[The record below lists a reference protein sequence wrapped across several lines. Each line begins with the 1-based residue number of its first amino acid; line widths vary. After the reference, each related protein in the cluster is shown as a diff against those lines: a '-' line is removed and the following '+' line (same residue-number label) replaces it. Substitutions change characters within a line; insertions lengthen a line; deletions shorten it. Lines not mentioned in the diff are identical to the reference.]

1 MTFRNY
7 CIVLIGNTNGVEA
20 EITKVSETKPNF
32 FDAKGLFIA
41 TFSSF
46 IEPSELT
53 EWFTECGRNFMV
65 FDLNEENSGFNIT
78 NKTIHN
84 GLFGFIKNVNV
95 EEVTNAFIETIP
107 EYEYDKNKTKKQ
119 TNKLDAS
126 KIEKMGV
133 SEREELLN
141 DLIDFGLENLSEN
154 DKKLLSLLVK

>member
-1 MTFRNY
+1 MKFRNY
-7 CIVLIGNTNGVEA
+7 CIVVIGNTTGVEA
-20 EITKVSETKPNF
+20 EISKISETKPNF

-46 IEPSELT
+46 IEPNELT

-65 FDLNEENSGFNIT
+65 FDLDEKNSGFNIT

-84 GLFGFIKNVNV
+84 GLFGFINNINV

-107 EYEYDKNKTKKQ
+107 DYEYDKSKNDNN
-119 TNKLDAS
+119 TNRLDAE

-133 SEREELLN
+133 SEREKLLN
-141 DLIDFGLENLSEN
+141 KLIDFGLENLSEN
-154 DKKLLSLLVK
+154 DKKLLPLLAK